1 MSHLLSG
8 VHEQSYIADVM
19 AFSACVGEYKLECNR
34 GSLLTASSPGSK
46 SGSQPA
52 VGGQASAILYSISAA
67 LVVILTRNL

>member
-34 GSLLTASSPGSK
+34 KALGGGSTTSSRITVALLLLPIGLGIFRS
-46 SGSQPA
+46 
-52 VGGQASAILYSISAA
+52 
-67 LVVILTRNL
+67 